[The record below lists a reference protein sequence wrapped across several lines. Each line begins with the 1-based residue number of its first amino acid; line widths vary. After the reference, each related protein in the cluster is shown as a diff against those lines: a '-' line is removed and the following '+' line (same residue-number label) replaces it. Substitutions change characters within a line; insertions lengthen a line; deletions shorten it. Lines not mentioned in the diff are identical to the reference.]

1 MYKYNKVLN
10 TIPVHI
16 TIYYSFNTVCKRAIS
31 NRRLYENV
39 IISFVCPGIFYTLLH
54 SEPCLSC
61 DHSGIWTWDW
71 YGPSGVGI
79 KPPHLFKLTDASI
92 CYISA
97 AEDSSEGNCHKV
109 NIITVKGI
117 YLSLKIQWYIYYWK
131 FSDISTYHWKFSNIS
146 ITESSEMFVYN
157 V

>member
-1 MYKYNKVLN
+1 M
-10 TIPVHI
+10 HI
-16 TIYYSFNTVCKRAIS
+16 SIYYSFNTVCKRAIS

-79 KPPHLFKLTDASI
+79 KPPHLFKLTDASM

-117 YLSLKIQWYIYYWK
+117 YLSLKIFYISITENSVIYLLLKVQWYIY
-131 FSDISTYHWKFSNIS
+131 HWKFRDVRVQRLSQKKRWGYIK
-146 ITESSEMFVYN
+146 
-157 V
+157 